1 MKYGPL
7 TSSSF
12 QLARKL
18 ARYRFVQLH
27 IICDGERH
35 HEASYSK
42 TWRRRE
48 IIDIIYALFHLKTA
62 YNHAC
67 LAPVCLP
74 RLYGS
79 LDLVKVSAGK
89 DAIIG

>member
-1 MKYGPL
+1 M
-7 TSSSF
+7 
-12 QLARKL
+12 AR
-18 ARYRFVQLH
+18 
-27 IICDGERH
+27 D

-48 IIDIIYALFHLKTA
+48 IIDIIYTLLHLKTA

-67 LAPVCLP
+67 LEPVCLP
-74 RLYGS
+74 RLCGS
-79 LDLVKVSAGK
+79 LDLVNVSADK